1 MISRELMHRAVQ
13 RLQGLMS
20 CIDMIEEEETDEQ
33 QKLWIG
39 RSRQMIRDLTDML
52 NSEVE
57 K

>member
-13 RLQGLMS
+13 RLQALMS
-20 CIDMIEEEETDEQ
+20 CIDMIEVEETDDQ
-33 QKLWIG
+33 RKLWIQ
-39 RSRQMIRDLTDML
+39 RSRQLIRDLTDML